1 MRGYDDVTEGGQWP
15 QGPQQGGWGPGQQ
28 GGWAPGQ
35 QGPQQGGDRQW
46 AQGPGAGAPPAQ
58 GWGQT
63 APYPQQGGPQPTQQY
78 PPQQY
83 PQQYGPPQGAPGGPP
98 PTWGPPPAGY
108 GGEGGGEPPKKK
120 RRWPLIAAIVAIVAV
135 LGGGGYTAWALL
147 GNSGGA
153 SSPTEVVTALAGDLE
168 GKDYLRAASRI
179 APNETVLLTDLGD
192 VMTRELVRLEILKP
206 DAAANQ
212 SLDTVTFTGLRFDE
226 AAAEAVRPNVTIT
239 KLVAGTITTNGDTA
253 SLPFTDSFKQKVF
266 PNGQPPAGTPETIDI
281 AQVVREEGEP
291 IRIATVQVDGDWYVS
306 GFYTAADYALKE
318 SNEPWPTT
326 SVPANGAASAE
337 DAVKDLVTAALD
349 ADVQRVIELTDPEEA
364 AALHDAG
371 PALVQA
377 AAGAPP
383 SGAKLID
390 LQTTPTDVR
399 GHTGLSLSSVGI
411 QTPDGVRIDVK
422 REGDCLLVSSPQG
435 GGSQQLCTA
444 DLAQAGL
451 SEVGNSPALA
461 EFAPRL
467 VTAMLDVKV
476 VASEVDGKWY
486 VSPGQTLVQVYAD
499 LLGAMQPGDLDAL
512 IAAGGN

>member
-1 MRGYDDVTEGGQWP
+1 MRGYDVVTEGGQWP
-15 QGPQQGGWGPGQQ
+15 QGPQQGGWGPQ
-28 GGWAPGQ
+28 GAPQ
-35 QGPQQGGDRQW
+35 GDRQW

-63 APYPQQGGPQPTQQY
+63 APYPQQGPQPTQQY

-83 PQQYGPPQGAPGGPP
+83 PPQQYGPPQGGPGGPP
-98 PTWGPPPAGY
+98 PNWTPPAGY
-108 GGEGGGEPPKKK
+108 GGEGGGEPPKRR
-120 RRWPLIAAIVAIVAV
+120 RRWPLIAAVVAIVAV
-135 LGGGGYTAWALL
+135 LAGGGYTAWALL

-192 VMTRELVRLEILKP
+192 VMTKELVRLQILKP

-212 SLDTVTFTGLRFDE
+212 SLDTVTFSGLRFDE
-226 AAAEAVRPNVTIT
+226 AGAETVRPNVTIT
-239 KLVAGTITTNGDTA
+239 KLVAGTITTTGDTA
-253 SLPFTDSFKQKVF
+253 NLPFTDSFKQKVF
-266 PNGQPPAGTPETIDI
+266 PNGQPPAGAPETIDI
-281 AQVVREEGEP
+281 AEVVRDEGGP
-291 IRIATVQVDGDWYVS
+291 IRIATVQVDGEWYVS
-306 GFYTAADYALKE
+306 GLYTAADYALKSE
-318 SNEPWPTT
+318 NEPWPTT
-326 SVPANGAASAE
+326 SVPANGAASAQ
-337 DAVKDLVTAALD
+337 DALKDMVTAALD
-349 ADVQRVIELTDPEEA
+349 SDVQRVIELTDPEEA

-377 AAGAPP
+377 AAGAQP
-383 SGAKLID
+383 SGAKLVD
-390 LQTTPTDVR
+390 LQTTETDVR
-399 GHTGLSLSSVGI
+399 GHTGLSLASVTV
-411 QTPDGVRIDVK
+411 QTPDGVLIDVK
-422 REGDCLLVSSPQG
+422 RQGDCLLMSSPQG
-435 GGSQQLCTA
+435 GGEQRLCTA

-486 VSPGQTLVQVYAD
+486 VSPGQTVVQLYAD

>member
-1 MRGYDDVTEGGQWP
+1 QYPTP
-15 QGPQQGGWGPGQQ
+15 Q
-28 GGWAPGQ
+28 
-35 QGPQQGGDRQW
+35 
-46 AQGPGAGAPPAQ
+46 
-58 GWGQT
+58 
-63 APYPQQGGPQPTQQY
+63 QPTQQY

-83 PQQYGPPQGAPGGPP
+83 PTQQYPPQGGPP
-98 PTWGPPPAGY
+98 PWNPPTGGY
-108 GGEGGGEPPKKK
+108 GEGGGEPPKRR

-135 LGGGGYTAWALL
+135 LAGGGATAWALL

-153 SSPTEVVTALAGDLE
+153 SSPTEVVTSLAADLE

-179 APNETVLLTDLGD
+179 APNETTLLTDMGE
-192 VMTRELVRLEILKP
+192 VMTKELQRLEILKP
-206 DAAANQ
+206 DAAADQ
-212 SLDTVTFTGLRFDE
+212 SLDTVTFTGLQFDE

-239 KLVAGTITTNGDTA
+239 KLVAGTITTNGDAA

-318 SNEPWPTT
+318 ANEPWPTT
-326 SVPANGAASAE
+326 SVPAVGAASAQ
-337 DAVKDLVTAALD
+337 DAVKEMVTAALD
-349 ADVQRVIELTDPEEA
+349 SDVQRVIELTDPQEV

-377 AAGAPP
+377 AAGAQP

-399 GHTGLSLSSVGI
+399 GHTGLSLASVTVE
-411 QTPDGVRIDVK
+411 TPDGVRIEVK
-422 REGDCLLVSSPQG
+422 REGDCILMGVPGQPG
-435 GGSQQLCTA
+435 AGSQRLCTA
-444 DLAQAGL
+444 DLASAGL
-451 SEVGNSPALA
+451 SQVGNSPALE

-476 VASEVDGKWY
+476 LTTEVDGSWY
-486 VSPGQTLVQVYAD
+486 VSPGQTVVQLYAD
-499 LLGAMQPGDLDAL
+499 ILGAMQPGDLDAL